1 MASQDHDTKR
11 IVADMSGPTTL
22 LNTSNTSSAPHRVE
36 EDDTNISESPLKVDW
51 DGPDD
56 PENPKNFALW
66 RKWVMVFIVSF
77 SSLCV

>member
-1 MASQDHDTKR
+1 
-11 IVADMSGPTTL
+11 MS
-22 LNTSNTSSAPHRVE
+22 SSTPSPSSDE
-36 EDDTNISESPLKVDW
+36 KISDGNDSPVVMTADW

-56 PENPKNFALW
+56 PKNPKNFALW